1 MEGLSLDPRLYPSSS
16 TFAFVWRFESMSNP
30 NPLVPQGSLLEQQA
44 RSKSTFQMA
53 AFIVALHVVVLGGF
67 LFLGCKKEE
76 NQAPSLAGDSF
87 APPPPVLTETN
98 DLPPL
103 DPYAPASNIV
113 TGIPPSYPGT
123 NAGFPPVTQTVDPT
137 IPPPFVPSTPSDPG
151 AGSGALGGAEH
162 VVKKGEV
169 AFVIAKK
176 NGVTLKQLQ
185 EANPGRDLA
194 KLKVGD
200 KLVIPAGGTPAVT
213 AGSSA
218 VTAST
223 GSTESVTYVVKGG
236 DNLSRLAKK
245 YGTTVKAI
253 RDVNGMKSN
262 DIRVGQKLKIPSKT
276 AAVSDPAPAPS
287 VPPPFPTTAPTAIPA
302 NPLPQ

>member
-1 MEGLSLDPRLYPSSS
+1 
-16 TFAFVWRFESMSNP
+16 MSNP

-76 NQAPSLAGDSF
+76 TQAPNLAGDSF
-87 APPPPVLTETN
+87 APPAPVLTDTN
-98 DLPPL
+98 ALPPL
-103 DPYAPASNIV
+103 DPYAPASNLV

-123 NAGFPPVTQTVDPT
+123 NAGFPPVTQSVDPN
-137 IPPPFVPSTPSDPG
+137 IPPPFVPSTPTDPG
-151 AGSGALGGAEH
+151 AGAGLLGGTEH
-162 VVKKGEV
+162 VVQKGEV
-169 AFVIAKK
+169 AFVLAKK

-200 KLVIPAGGTPAVT
+200 KLFIPAGSTPAPT
-213 AGSSA
+213 LGSST
-218 VTAST
+218 VAS
-223 GSTESVTYVVKGG
+223 GSQSVTHVVKGG

-262 DIRVGQKLKIPSKT
+262 DIRVGQKLKIPSKAV
-276 AAVSDPAPAPS
+276 AAEPVPTPS
-287 VPPPFPTTAPTAIPA
+287 VPPPFPATAPTAIPA

>member
-1 MEGLSLDPRLYPSSS
+1 
-16 TFAFVWRFESMSNP
+16 MSNP

-87 APPPPVLTETN
+87 APPPPVLTDTN
-98 DLPPL
+98 ALPPL
-103 DPYAPASNIV
+103 DPYAPSSNIV
-113 TGIPPSYPGT
+113 TGTGIPPSYPGT
-123 NAGFPPVTQTVDPT
+123 NAAFPPVVQSGDPT
-137 IPPPFVPSTPSDPG
+137 IPPPFVPSTPTDPG
-151 AGSGALGGAEH
+151 AGAGPLGGTEH
-162 VVKKGEV
+162 IVQKGDS
-169 AFVIAKK
+169 AFVLAKK

-200 KLVIPAGGTPAVT
+200 KLSIPAGSAPAPAST
-213 AGSSA
+213 HGSS
-218 VTAST
+218 TAASGGT
-223 GSTESVTYVVKGG
+223 QSVTHVVKGG
-236 DNLSRLAKK
+236 ENLSRLAKK

-253 RDVNGMKSN
+253 RDANGMKSN
-262 DIRVGQKLKIPSKT
+262 EIRVGQKLKIPSKAS
-276 AAVSDPAPAPS
+276 AAPEPVPSPS
-287 VPPPFPTTAPTAIPA
+287 VPPPFQAAPPTAIPA
-302 NPLPQ
+302 NPLPK

>member
-76 NQAPSLAGDSF
+76 NQPPSTAGDTF

-103 DPYAPASNIV
+103 DPYAPTSNVV

-123 NAGFPPVTQTVDPT
+123 NAAFPPVTQTTDAT

-151 AGSGALGGAEH
+151 VVAGTLGGTEH

-169 AFVIAKK
+169 AFVLAKK

-200 KLVIPAGGTPAVT
+200 KLFIPAGSSSAPTV
-213 AGSSA
+213 GSSPVA
-218 VTAST
+218 P
-223 GSTESVTYVVKGG
+223 STESVTYVVKGG

-253 RDVNGMKSN
+253 REINGMKSN

-276 AAVSDPAPAPS
+276 AAVTEPVPAPS
-287 VPPPFPTTAPTAIPA
+287 VPPPFPATAPTAIPA